1 MCGPVD
7 MLIVLKVSGSM
18 ANDVNDQPCAGGCGA
33 NSKWS
38 QLTASLNMLTGQTQ
52 STVAWGLK
60 LAVSTSSSC
69 ALSPGVETSV
79 ATNDATRIMTAIAA
93 TTPAGSSPSQAAMSA
108 GVGYLQML
116 SDTNPKY
123 LLLATDADSGCLPGG
138 GSNNAIVASV
148 AAAATAGFSTF
159 ILGIDNTAS
168 GAATLNAAAL
178 AGRVPQMG
186 AATSFYRVSDIA
198 QLEAA
203 IAKVAGPTATCQL

>member
-1 MCGPVD
+1 MCGPVEI
-7 MLIVLKVSGSM
+7 LIVLKKSGSM

-38 QLTASLNMLTGQTQ
+38 QLTTSLNMLTSQTQ

-60 LAVSTSSSC
+60 LAASTSSGC
-69 ALSPGVETSV
+69 TLSAGVEV
-79 ATNDATRIMTAIAA
+79 AVAANNATPIMTAIAA
-93 TTPAGSSPSQAAMSA
+93 ITPTGSSPSQAAMSA
-108 GVGYLQML
+108 GVGYLQAL

-123 LLLATDADSGCLPGG
+123 LLLATDADPGCLPGG

-148 AAAATAGFSTF
+148 TAAATAGFSTF
-159 ILGIDNTAS
+159 ILGVDNTAS

-178 AGRVPQMG
+178 AGSVPQMG
-186 AATSFYRVSDIA
+186 ATTSFYRVNDIG

-203 IAKVAGPTATCQL
+203 IAKVVSMAPCQH